1 MSSTKKPHGHTG
13 LWNYLFI
20 IPGNARS
27 HFHCIGFSA
36 WHSWSDAT
44 LARQP
49 WSQACLWETHFSL
62 DCASPNHRQVFKRPL
77 KRLWSWRRIQRDR
90 SENKG
95 PSKPGSTEDGGVP
108 ESWGSAHAGD
118 DVKLPLTCL
127 SCHMRNKTMKEMKM
141 KYGILCILE
150 FYMSKELII
159 ERLNGLAQGV
169 FLEFLLNR
177 IKYAKIQLGI
187 CFTSSALIMEDLPF
201 CTKSHNF
208 LCTFSIYV
216 IFS

>member
-1 MSSTKKPHGHTG
+1 
-13 LWNYLFI
+13 
-20 IPGNARS
+20 
-27 HFHCIGFSA
+27 
-36 WHSWSDAT
+36 
-44 LARQP
+44 
-49 WSQACLWETHFSL
+49 
-62 DCASPNHRQVFKRPL
+62 
-77 KRLWSWRRIQRDR
+77 
-90 SENKG
+90 
-95 PSKPGSTEDGGVP
+95 
-108 ESWGSAHAGD
+108 
-118 DVKLPLTCL
+118 
-127 SCHMRNKTMKEMKM
+127 MRNKTMKEMKM

-187 CFTSSALIMEDLPF
+187 CFTSSALIMEDLPY